1 MTITVEPDAALETA
15 RLKAVAD
22 HEREVRET
30 YAARLNA
37 AGHYVMTLRG
47 IGDKQRREL
56 LALLYGHRDQT

>member
-1 MTITVEPDAALETA
+1 MTTAIEPDAAFEVA
-15 RLKAVAD
+15 RLKTVAD
-22 HEREVRET
+22 HERDVRET

>member
-1 MTITVEPDAALETA
+1 MTTTTEPDTALETA

-37 AGHYVMTLRG
+37 AGHYVMTVRG
-47 IGDKQRREL
+47 LTDRARREL